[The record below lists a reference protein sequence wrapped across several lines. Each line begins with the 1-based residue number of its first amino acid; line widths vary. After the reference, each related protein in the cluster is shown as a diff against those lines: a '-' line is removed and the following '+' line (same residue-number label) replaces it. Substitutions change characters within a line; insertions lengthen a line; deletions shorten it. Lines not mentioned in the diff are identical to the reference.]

1 MDTFLQAQLGI
12 NIALQQISGLSAI
25 MQGFTFLG
33 SEEFFLVA
41 LTLIYL
47 CLDASLGGRLVI
59 ALLVG
64 DSLNG
69 FFKMIFHLPRPYWM
83 DANVKSLAQEASYGL
98 PSGHAQDATTVWF
111 FIAYTLKKRWAW
123 VAALALV
130 LLISFSRLYLGVHFS
145 IDVIGGWIIGGI
157 FLAAYLWIEPVIKDR
172 LLRLGMW
179 GQIGVSLGAAI
190 LVILLGAAA
199 QAAIASSPDATSWSA
214 FAKDARSLE
223 TFVSRAGALFG
234 AGAGLAMM
242 YHGARFDTGGSFKN
256 RAIRFIVGIS
266 GVLVLRFGLSAIF
279 PKEPEMIGF
288 FFRFVRYAIMLW
300 WALYLAPWLL
310 LKMKLVERG

>member
-1 MDTFLQAQLGI
+1 VDTFLQTQLGI
-12 NIALQQISGLSAI
+12 NLSLQQIGGLTAI

-33 SEEFFLVA
+33 SEEFFIAA

-47 CLDASLGGRLVI
+47 CIDASRGGRVV
-59 ALLVG
+59 LLLLIG

-83 DANVKSLAQEASYGL
+83 DSNVKALAQETSYGL
-98 PSGHAQDATTVWF
+98 PSGHAQDATTVWL

-123 VAALALV
+123 IAALALV
-130 LLISFSRLYLGVHFS
+130 LLISLSRLYLGVHFS
-145 IDVIGGWIIGGI
+145 IDVIGGWIVGGI
-157 FLAAYLWIEPVIKDR
+157 FLAVYLWIEPSIKER
-172 LLRLGMW
+172 LLTLGMW
-179 GQIGVSLGAAI
+179 GQVGVSLGAAI
-190 LVILLGAAA
+190 FIILLGVIA
-199 QAAIASSPDATSWSA
+199 QAAIASSPDAAAWSA

-223 TFVSRAGALFG
+223 SFVSRAGALFG

-242 YHGARFDTGGSFKN
+242 YQGARFDAGGSFKN
-256 RAIRFIVGIS
+256 RAIRFVIGLL
-266 GVLVLRFGLSAIF
+266 GVLALRFGLSAIF

-300 WALYLAPWLL
+300 WAVYLAPWWL
-310 LKMKLVERG
+310 LKMKLAERV

>member
-1 MDTFLQAQLGI
+1 MDAFLQTQLGI
-12 NIALQQISGLSAI
+12 NLALQQIGGLTAI

-33 SEEFFLVA
+33 SEEFFIIA

-47 CLDASLGGRLVI
+47 CIDASLGGRVV
-59 ALLVG
+59 LLLLIG

-69 FFKMIFHLPRPYWM
+69 FFKMLFHLPRPYWV
-83 DANVKSLAQEASYGL
+83 DPNVKALAQETSYGL

-111 FIAYTLKKRWAW
+111 FIAYAMRKRWAW

-130 LLISFSRLYLGVHFS
+130 LLISLSRLYLGVHFP
-145 IDVIGGWIIGGI
+145 IDVLGGWIIGGI
-157 FLAAYLWIEPVIKDR
+157 FLAAYLWIEPMIKDR

-190 LVILLGAAA
+190 IIILLGVTA
-199 QAAIASSPDATSWSA
+199 QAAIASSPDPTTWSA
-214 FAKDARSLE
+214 LAKDARSLE

-242 YHGARFDTGGSFKN
+242 YQGARFNAGGSFKN
-256 RAIRFIVGIS
+256 RAIRFVVGIS
-266 GVLVLRFGLSAIF
+266 GVLALRFGLSAIF
-279 PKEPEMIGF
+279 PKEPEMIGL

-300 WALYLAPWLL
+300 WALYLAPWVL
-310 LKMKLVERG
+310 LKMKLAERG